1 MRQSAG
7 AKPGRRVQGHLL
19 GALLASGLLVIFGVA
34 CGITLGAGEE
44 ETEIFKQLSV
54 EGDFRLGG
62 ALMLTLEYE
71 QPYPIR
77 VPVVCDVITEG
88 PAPTATL
95 EPGGATP
102 TPTAIVIPMPRS
114 TPTRR
119 VIEILTDALPSN
131 EDDVPPAEAT
141 PVVGTIERSFTGP
154 DRAGDYIVRCFT
166 PDDENNS
173 IQQPITIVP
182 VLAPSS

>member
-1 MRQSAG
+1 MRRLTEARS
-7 AKPGRRVQGHLL
+7 GRRAIGRLL
-19 GALLASGLLVIFGVA
+19 GVLLASGLLVLLGVA
-34 CGITLGAGEE
+34 CGITLDAGEE
-44 ETEIFKQLSV
+44 ETEIFKQLTV
-54 EGDFRLGG
+54 DGDFRLGG
-62 ALMLTLEYE
+62 ALTLTLEYE

-77 VPVVCDVITEG
+77 VAVACDVITEG
-88 PAPTATL
+88 PAPTATPDL
-95 EPGGATP
+95 SGATP
-102 TPTAIVIPMPRS
+102 TPTAVVIPMPRS

-119 VIEILTDALPSN
+119 VLEILTDALPSN
-131 EDDVPPAEAT
+131 EDGVPPTEAT
-141 PVVGTIERSFTGP
+141 PVVGTIERSFAGP

>member
-1 MRQSAG
+1 MRRPTEARS
-7 AKPGRRVQGHLL
+7 GRRVQRRLF
-19 GALLASGLLVIFGVA
+19 GALLASGLLVLLGVA

-44 ETEIFKQLSV
+44 ETEIFKRLTV

-62 ALMLTLEYE
+62 VLTLTLEYE
-71 QPYPIR
+71 QPYSI
-77 VPVVCDVITEG
+77 PVTVACDVITKG
-88 PAPTATL
+88 PVPTATL
-95 EPGGATP
+95 EARGATP
-102 TPTAIVIPMPRS
+102 TPTAVVIPRPRS

-119 VIEILTDALPSN
+119 VIEILTDTLPSQ
-131 EDDVPPAEAT
+131 EDDVPPTEAT
-141 PVVGTIERSFTGP
+141 PVVGTIERTFTGP
-154 DRAGDYIVRCFT
+154 DRAGDYIARCFT